1 MPDAIDVWRTAR
13 ELVRWRGT
21 DAPLYVAEKAAEAR
35 DEDAWAFW
43 LEVERA
49 VIELLNE
56 AVPPGTTQH

>member
-1 MPDAIDVWRTAR
+1 MSDVIDIWRTAH

-35 DEDAWAFW
+35 DENAWAFW

-49 VIELLNE
+49 VTELLTEQNL
-56 AVPPGTTQH
+56 GRQLH